1 MATTTRNERVCAH
14 TLKRQVILTHHVHMA
29 NVTICAKDHLSGSLA
44 CKRCRGCCWSTRGTL
59 VGHFLSSSLTQL
71 TLTRPK
77 RVIKVLT
84 SLLSSLSA
92 MLSVARLSHDFD
104 RC

>member
-1 MATTTRNERVCAH
+1 MVNA
-14 TLKRQVILTHHVHMA
+14 
-29 NVTICAKDHLSGSLA
+29 TICAKDHLSGSLA
-44 CKRCRGCCWSTRGTL
+44 CKRWLSVLLKPKGYPRGRDA
-59 VGHFLSSSLTQL
+59 FSLTHSL

-77 RVIKVLT
+77 YVITVLT
-84 SLLSSLSA
+84 SLLNSLSA